1 MDAQQLLMAGL
12 TIASAVLGWLAR
24 ELWSAVQALR
34 RDLTALEVKIGT
46 DYVRYDRL
54 RDALQ
59 PIMDA
64 LEEIRGSLH
73 TKADKR

>member
-1 MDAQQLLMAGL
+1 MDVQQLLMAGL
-12 TIASAVLGWLAR
+12 TIASGVLGWLAR

-34 RDLTALEVKIGT
+34 RDLTSLEVKIGT

-64 LEEIRGSLH
+64 LDDIRAAIN
-73 TKADKR
+73 TKADK